1 MLSVLCLLL
10 PSVAVL
16 GSQTNTS
23 VTQEM
28 EDHHSVPS
36 KAEVWGYGLLMV
48 TVISLASVAGVVV
61 MPIMSKTFYSKLMT
75 GLIGLAVGSL
85 AASSVFHLIPGA
97 FRDPILRSSSVCIN
111 MYMYY
116 QIPNNVH
123 YIGSREDW
131 VGSRIS

>member
-1 MLSVLCLLL
+1 MENWMLSVLCLLL

-23 VTQEM
+23 ATQEM

-111 MYMYY
+111 IYM
-116 QIPNNVH
+116 
-123 YIGSREDW
+123 
-131 VGSRIS
+131 

>member
-1 MLSVLCLLL
+1 MEKWMLSVLCLLL
-10 PSVAVL
+10 PSVPVL
-16 GSQTNTS
+16 GTVGSLTNTS
-23 VTQEM
+23 APPEM
-28 EDHHSVPS
+28 EDVQGVPS

-97 FRDPILRSSSVCIN
+97 FRDPKSHTQIIFCLYI
-111 MYMYY
+111 YF
-116 QIPNNVH
+116 QIPTP
-123 YIGSREDW
+123 STLF
-131 VGSRIS
+131 ISQTE

>member
-1 MLSVLCLLL
+1 MEKWMLSVLCLLL

-75 GLIGLAVGSL
+75 RYLKFDFIMLLARLMG
-85 AASSVFHLIPGA
+85 FMNIK
-97 FRDPILRSSSVCIN
+97 
-111 MYMYY
+111 
-116 QIPNNVH
+116 
-123 YIGSREDW
+123 
-131 VGSRIS
+131 RIMDQQSCLK